1 MKKGIVLLVMLVFAF
16 TLSAQTS
23 NAESESL
30 GAIAATDNFMA
41 AKINPAAMGVG
52 NSGGISYLGNYDKNG
67 FDEDDYSLF
76 FNFNNFAYVL
86 DQNGRNS
93 SHRLALS
100 APMEELFFNLY
111 LGTSWDWNDKY
122 FKEGKLSESI
132 LFRPTDYL
140 SLGAVA
146 HGFFDEETTYD
157 FGVAVRPLIFD
168 SKWTDRLTISVD
180 TNFDRND
187 FTKPVVG
194 LQTEI
199 VDGIKLGGS
208 YNMQEETIGLDFG
221 ISFGNFGIGS
231 TIKTDTENKFSKG
244 QYYLSTSDK
253 AFRTIFGKNKNYFL
267 DYKLKGE
274 ILEKNPAQKI
284 GPFKIVMS
292 KGKTLSGIIK
302 EIEKLK
308 NDDNVKGIIFKNS
321 TISANF
327 ANLVEIKKALLDLKS
342 AGKKIVFYDEGYGN
356 IGYAFAASVADEIY
370 LYKTGSVDLRGISIN
385 SPYIK
390 KLMDKLGIEMTNFR
404 SHKYKT
410 AGNMFAETEMTE
422 AERESYSYLLQGLYD
437 EMKLMI
443 SEGRGDKL
451 TSSVE
456 DVINNGPYFI
466 AQNAVDAGLIDGL
479 IYEDELEEILK
490 DKFGTG
496 KINKKFSCEK
506 ARADWSE
513 PIEEKIAVIYAI
525 GNIHMG
531 EGKPGK
537 TIGSVTTAKAIKKAR
552 EDKSVKGIVL
562 CVNSGGGSALA
573 SDIIGR
579 EVELCNDGENKKP
592 VIALMTGTAAS
603 GGYYI
608 SAFADKIVAQPT
620 TITGSIGVI
629 GMIPNFEG
637 LYEKIGVNWSSV
649 KMGAHSDFASTN
661 RKLTDDEY
669 KHIEESIEH
678 VYWEFV
684 DIVAEGRGMTRAEVH
699 EIARG
704 RVWTGK
710 QAQERGLVDEM
721 GGMDKA
727 IEELKKLANIQAEVN
742 LIEFDGYNQNVFK
755 FALDFD
761 LKQKLNIPKE
771 MEMLLEISDELQVYD
786 GEKVLMM
793 MPKIV
798 VE

>member
-308 NDDNVKGIIFKNS
+308 NDDNVKGLVFKS
-321 TISANF
+321 GNF
-327 ANLVEIKKALLDLKS
+327 AAKFAQRAELKEAFLDFKL
-342 AGKKIVFYDEGYGN
+342 AGKKIVFYYEGISGAN
-356 IGYAFAASVADEIY
+356 YAFAASIADEIY
-370 LYKTGSVDLRGISIN
+370 LNPIGSIDLKGISIN
-385 SPYIK
+385 MPYFK
-390 KLMDKLGIEMTNFR
+390 DLLDTLGVDIVNLK
-404 SHKYKT
+404 SHDYKT
-410 AGNMFAETEMTE
+410 AGNSISESHMTD
-422 AERESYSYLLQGLYD
+422 AERETYEELLNDIYD
-437 EMKLMI
+437 EIVMMI
-443 SEGRGDKL
+443 EEGRGDKL
-451 TSSVE
+451 AKSAKQLIDE
-456 DVINNGPYFI
+456 GPYWD
-466 AQNAVDAGLIDGL
+466 ADKALELGLVDGV
-479 IYEDELEEILK
+479 IYEDELEETVKNKFQTAKIVDKYHDNLAVTKWSKPKK
-490 DKFGTG
+490 DKV
-496 KINKKFSCEK
+496 
-506 ARADWSE
+506 AL
-513 PIEEKIAVIYAI
+513 IYAI
-525 GNIHMG
+525 GNIHSG
-531 EGKPGK
+531 EGVPGK
-537 TIGSVTTAKAIKKAR
+537 SIGSVTTAKAIKKAR
-552 EDKSVKGIVL
+552 EDRCVKGIIIRVD
-562 CVNSGGGSALA
+562 SGGGSALA
-573 SDIIGR
+573 SDIIAR
-579 EVELCNDGENKKP
+579 EVELCKTGKNAKP
-592 VIALMTGTAAS
+592 VIISMGGVAAS

-608 SAFADKIVAQPT
+608 AAFADKIIAQPT

-629 GMIPNFEG
+629 GIFPVFER
-637 LYEKIGVNWSSV
+637 LYEKVHVNWDTV
-649 KMGAHSDFASTN
+649 KRGRHADLGSTH
-661 RKLTDDEY
+661 RQITA
-669 KHIEESIEH
+669 EEKEIAEVAIEH
-678 VYWEFV
+678 FYDRFIS
-684 DIVAEGRGMTRAEVH
+684 IVAEGRNLSKEDVH
-699 EIARG
+699 KIAQG

-710 QAQERGLVDEM
+710 QAFERGLVDAL
-721 GGMDKA
+721 GGMDLAVKEMKKIAALKHEVKLVEFEGEDSDKSITLSMKA
-727 IEELKKLANIQAEVN
+727 SYVIPEGLKTVWDFSTKMKKLDSENYLMILPVE
-742 LIEFDGYNQNVFK
+742 
-755 FALDFD
+755 
-761 LKQKLNIPKE
+761 P
-771 MEMLLEISDELQVYD
+771 EI
-786 GEKVLMM
+786 K
-793 MPKIV
+793 
-798 VE
+798 